1 MDMNIEIVW
10 QLEQVFEPY
19 RIMLK
24 KLGGEAVR
32 ITIFLGGGGEL
43 KTTITLLGWAGIA

>member
-1 MDMNIEIVW
+1 MDISIEIVW

-24 KLGGEAVR
+24 KLGG
-32 ITIFLGGGGEL
+32 GGGQ
-43 KTTITLLGWAGIA
+43 KFA